1 MYRKYRFLSQRK
13 LILFPFLTN
22 FYYIWLSFS
31 SFFKFFKVSENC
43 KINLEEITYRAY
55 PSPVLHKPLSVSA
68 QTPLRFCT
76 NTDKFG
82 GT

>member
-22 FYYIWLSFS
+22 FYYIRLSFS

-55 PSPVLHKPLSVSA
+55 PSPVLHK
-68 QTPLRFCT
+68 